1 MAKRR
6 EFGGYFQKSGRQTAV
21 NPSTSYQPPTL
32 LANFNSLIKRFFS
45 RFFKPAPLPTHY
57 PREWVSTPAAL
68 KRTVAAIKSSK
79 KVYFDLEADSMHHY
93 YAKIC
98 LMQILANG
106 RCYLVDPL
114 ENLDLRP
121 LLKALSE
128 KPIIGHGIDYDLR
141 MLFSEHGFK
150 PLEIFDTM
158 LAAQLL
164 GRSAFGLAALVQEF
178 FGITLVKEGQK
189 ADWSRRPLTADLV
202 EYAAQDTFFL
212 PELHA
217 SLTTELQGRGR
228 LSWHKESCQSLIR
241 ATQRVKEVDP
251 DLSWRIT
258 GSARFTQ
265 RQLAVLKAMWTVREH
280 YSQDRDLP
288 SYKVLP
294 SDILLRF
301 AESVPEE
308 GSPLETVRLPSRLH
322 PDFREDLLEAFE
334 DALASAPEEW
344 PLPLPPPKRP
354 PRAPHPELLLEMRDH
369 RDGIAKKLALDPSLL
384 APKAMMLSAALALTK
399 NEATP
404 ETIRESA
411 QWMGWQ
417 EGLLLAG
424 WTKIAEKYQRKH

>member
-1 MAKRR
+1 MRTRWKYPFFSNNQVLTTHNFSN
-6 EFGGYFQKSGRQTAV
+6 FGH
-21 NPSTSYQPPTL
+21 
-32 LANFNSLIKRFFS
+32 LIKRFFS

-121 LLKALSE
+121 LLVALSE

-141 MLFSEHGFK
+141 MLFAEHNFK

-217 SLTTELQGRGR
+217 ALTLELEGRGR
-228 LSWHKESCQSLIR
+228 LSWHKESCESLIR

-251 DLSWRIT
+251 DMSWRIT

-265 RQLAVLKAMWTVREH
+265 RQLAILKAMWEVREQ
-280 YSQDRDLP
+280 YGRDRDLP
-288 SYKVLP
+288 SYKILP
-294 SDILLRF
+294 ADILLRF

-308 GSPLETVRLPSRLH
+308 GSPAETTRLPSRLH
-322 PDFREDLLEAFE
+322 PDLREDLLEAFE
-334 DALASAPEEW
+334 DALASREDEW
-344 PLPLPPPKRP
+344 PLPLPPAKRP
-354 PRAPHPELLLEMRDH
+354 ARAPHPELLIDMRDM

-384 APKAMMLSAALALTK
+384 APKAMMLTVALALTK
-399 NEATP
+399 PEATP
-404 ETIRESA
+404 ESVRAAAS
-411 QWMGWQ
+411 WMKWQ

-424 WTKIAEKYQRKH
+424 WTKAAEKYQRKRG

>member
-1 MAKRR
+1 MAFRAKLD
-6 EFGGYFQKSGRQTAV
+6 SGPVFVT
-21 NPSTSYQPPTL
+21 
-32 LANFNSLIKRFFS
+32 FCGLIKRIFS

-114 ENLDLRP
+114 EKLDLRP
-121 LLKALSE
+121 LLVALSE

-141 MLFSEHGFK
+141 MLFAEHGFK

-217 SLTTELQGRGR
+217 ALTAELDSRGR
-228 LSWHKESCQSLIR
+228 LSWHKESCTSLIR
-241 ATQRVKEVDP
+241 ATQRVKDVDP

-258 GSARFTQ
+258 GSTRFNQ
-265 RQLAVLKAMWTVREH
+265 RQLAILKAMWEVREQ
-280 YSQDRDLP
+280 YGRDRDLP
-288 SYKVLP
+288 SYKILP
-294 SDILLRF
+294 ADILLRF

-308 GSPLETVRLPSRLH
+308 GSPAETTRLPSRLH
-322 PDFREDLLEAFE
+322 PDLREDLLEAFE
-334 DALASAPEEW
+334 DALASGPDAW

-354 PRAPHPELLLEMRDH
+354 ARAPHPELLLEMRDV
-369 RDGIAKKLALDPSLL
+369 RDGIAKKLQLDPSLL
-384 APKAMMLSAALALTK
+384 APKAMMLAAALALTK
-399 NEATP
+399 ADASSETQRA
-404 ETIRESA
+404 ETIRA
-411 QWMGWQ
+411 GVQWMKWQ
-417 EGLLLAG
+417 EGLLLPG
-424 WTKIAEKYQRKH
+424 WTKLAEKYRRKH